1 MEESSTKI
9 IKNLNIEE
17 AIRYIKEYDIE
28 EISFNYCPDIDAKKI
43 FKKIPLCISKLI
55 ASKEIYYN
63 IITLRLKDYNEQNM
77 RNIYNFFKDL
87 YE

>member
-1 MEESSTKI
+1 MENDTSVI
-9 IKNLNIEE
+9 QNPNIEE
-17 AIRYIKEYDIE
+17 AIKYVKEYDIE

-55 ASKEIYYN
+55 ASKEIYCN

-77 RNIYNFFKDL
+77 RNISNFFKDL